1 MAARVRT
8 NGGRTTSL
16 IAMKFKSE
24 FDTDNL
30 ATSQA
35 VVARRYSQ
43 GEWSE
48 QPDRIAEEVPLALIY
63 NGIAHAVMLGT
74 PADLADFALGFSLTE
89 GIISEAKHLRDMEV
103 VASDLGLEIYIDI
116 AAESFHGFKAS
127 RRQMAGRTGCGLCGQ
142 ETLQQAIRPIPQV
155 GNNLHIQPAALER
168 ALSQLPNWQTLHQ
181 TTGGV
186 HAAAWAD
193 VAGNIHYLR
202 EDVGRH
208 NALDKLLGALFKNQ
222 IDTQQGFLLL
232 TSRAS
237 HELVYKAAFAGIE
250 LIAAV
255 SAPTSL
261 ALRHAE
267 EAGLTLVGWVRKG
280 GFSVYTDNKRLN
292 AETPISA

>member
-1 MAARVRT
+1 MNLVA
-8 NGGRTTSL
+8 
-16 IAMKFKSE
+16 E
-24 FDTDNL
+24 FDTELL

-35 VVARRYSQ
+35 VVAKRYAQ
-43 GEWSE
+43 GTWSE

-74 PADLADFALGFSLTE
+74 PADLEDFALGFSLTE
-89 GIISEAKHLRDMEV
+89 GLISHAKDLHDVEV
-103 VASDLGLEIYIDI
+103 VVSELGLELHLEI
-116 AAESFHGFKAS
+116 ASAAFHGFKAS

-142 ETLQQAIRPIPQV
+142 ETLQQAIRPVSKV
-155 GNNLHIQPAALER
+155 GHTLQLQPHALER
-168 ALSQLPNWQTLHQ
+168 ALNQLPDWQSLHQ

-193 VAGNIHYLR
+193 LEGHLQLLR

-208 NALDKLLGALFKNQ
+208 NALDKLLGALFKAKV
-222 IDTQQGFLLL
+222 DTRHGFLLL

-280 GFSVYTDNKRLN
+280 GFSVYSGQKRVG
-292 AETPISA
+292 

>member
-1 MAARVRT
+1 MNPISA
-8 NGGRTTSL
+8 
-16 IAMKFKSE
+16 
-24 FDTDNL
+24 DTDNDNL

-35 VVARRYSQ
+35 VVARRYAQ
-43 GEWSE
+43 GAWSE

-63 NGIAHAVMLGT
+63 NGISHAVMLGT

-89 GIISEAKHLRDMEV
+89 GIISQAKHLRDIEV
-103 VASDLGLEIYIDI
+103 RASDLGLEIYLEI
-116 AAESFHGFKAS
+116 AAESFQGFKAS

-142 ETLQQAIRPIPQV
+142 ESLQQAIRPIPKV
-155 GNNLHIQPAALER
+155 GQQLRIQPEALEQ

-193 VAGNIHYLR
+193 TAGNIQYLR

-208 NALDKLLGALFKNQ
+208 NALDKLLGALFKAN
-222 IDTQQGFLLL
+222 INTQQGFLLL

-261 ALRHAE
+261 ALKHAE
-267 EAGLTLVGWVRKG
+267 TAGLTLVGWVRKG
-280 GFSVYTDNKRLN
+280 GFSVYSGWERCN
-292 AETPISA
+292 ARFFSV

>member
-1 MAARVRT
+1 MATGIRAD
-8 NGGRTTSL
+8 GGGTTSS
-16 IAMKFKSE
+16 APMSASE

-35 VVARRYSQ
+35 VVAKRYAQ
-43 GEWSE
+43 GEWRD
-48 QPDRIAEEVPLALIY
+48 QPDQIAEEVPLALIY

-74 PADLADFALGFSLTE
+74 PADLEDFALGFSLTE
-89 GIISEAKHLRDMEV
+89 GLIHHAKDLRDMEV
-103 VASDLGLEIYIDI
+103 VKSELGLELYIDI
-116 AAESFHGFKAS
+116 AAEAFHGFKAS

-142 ETLQQAIRPIPQV
+142 ETLEQAIRPIPKV
-155 GNNLHIQPAALER
+155 GNNLRIQPQALER
-168 ALSQLPNWQTLHQ
+168 ALSQLPDWQTLHQ

-193 VAGNIHYLR
+193 VEGNIQALR

-208 NALDKLLGALFKNQ
+208 NALDKLLGALFKRGV
-222 IDTQQGFLLL
+222 DTRQGFLLL

-250 LIAAV
+250 LMAAV
-255 SAPTSL
+255 SAPTTL
-261 ALRHAE
+261 ALRHAD

-280 GFSVYTDNKRLN
+280 GFSVYSGGGRFL
-292 AETPISA
+292 

>member
-1 MAARVRT
+1 MNPA
-8 NGGRTTSL
+8 
-16 IAMKFKSE
+16 SE

-30 ATSQA
+30 ATSQT
-35 VVARRYSQ
+35 VVAKRYVY
-43 GEWSE
+43 GEWNTS
-48 QPDRIAEEVPLALIY
+48 PDRIAEEVPLALIY

-89 GIISEAKHLRDMEV
+89 GLISEAKHLRDMEV
-103 VASDLGLEIYIDI
+103 VASELGLEIYIDI
-116 AAESFHGFKAS
+116 ASESFHHFKAS

-142 ETLQQAIRPIPQV
+142 ETLQQAIRPIPKV
-155 GNNLHIQPAALER
+155 GKQLRIQPDALER
-168 ALSQLPNWQTLHQ
+168 ALNQLPDWQTLHQ

-193 VAGNIHYLR
+193 AEGNIQYLR

-222 IDTQQGFLLL
+222 VDTQQGFLLL

-237 HELVYKAAFAGIE
+237 HELVYKAAFAGVE

-261 ALRHAE
+261 ALKHAE

-280 GFSVYTDNKRLN
+280 GFSVYSGGERFAFTPTLLPEGERLK
-292 AETPISA
+292 T

>member
-1 MAARVRT
+1 MATRICAD
-8 NGGRTTSL
+8 GGGTTSSA
-16 IAMKFKSE
+16 AMSDTE

-35 VVARRYSQ
+35 VVAKRYAN
-43 GEWSE
+43 GAWSE
-48 QPDRIAEEVPLALIY
+48 QPDQIAEEVPLALIY

-74 PADLADFALGFSLTE
+74 PADLEDFALGFSLTE
-89 GIISEAKHLRDMEV
+89 SLIHHAKDLRDMEV
-103 VASDLGLEIYIDI
+103 VKSKLGLELYIDI
-116 AAESFHGFKAS
+116 ASEAFHGFKAS

-142 ETLQQAIRPIPQV
+142 ETLEQAIRPIPKV
-155 GNNLHIQPAALER
+155 ANTLRIQPQALER
-168 ALSQLPNWQTLHQ
+168 ALSQLPDWQTLHQ

-186 HAAAWAD
+186 HAAVWAD
-193 VAGNIHYLR
+193 VEGNIQFLR

-208 NALDKLLGALFKNQ
+208 NALDKLLGALFKQ
-222 IDTQQGFLLL
+222 GIDTRQGFLLL

-255 SAPTSL
+255 SAPTTL

-280 GFSVYTDNKRLN
+280 GFSVYSGGGRL
-292 AETPISA
+292 I

>member
-1 MAARVRT
+1 MATGVCAH
-8 NGGRTTSL
+8 GGGTTSL
-16 IAMKFKSE
+16 ITMNPAASE
-24 FDTDNL
+24 FDADLL

-35 VVARRYSQ
+35 VVARRYAQ
-43 GEWSE
+43 GKWSE
-48 QPDRIAEEVPLALIY
+48 YPDRIAEEVPLALIY

-74 PADLADFALGFSLTE
+74 PADLEDFALGFSLTE
-89 GIISEAKHLRDMEV
+89 GLISHTQDLRDMEIV
-103 VASDLGLEIYIDI
+103 VSDLGLEIYLEI
-116 AAESFHGFKAS
+116 ASEAFHGFKAS

-142 ETLQQAIRPIPQV
+142 ETLQQAIRPISNV
-155 GNNLHIQPAALER
+155 GNTLQIQPQALER
-168 ALSQLPNWQTLHQ
+168 ALSQLPDWQTLHQ

-193 VAGNIHYLR
+193 VNGNIQYLR

-208 NALDKLLGALFKNQ
+208 NALDKLLGEVFKRKV
-222 IDTQQGFLLL
+222 DTQQGFLLL

-261 ALRHAE
+261 ALKHAE

-280 GFSVYTDNKRLN
+280 GFSVYSGKERFVMV
-292 AETPISA
+292 

>member
-1 MAARVRT
+1 M
-8 NGGRTTSL
+8 SL
-16 IAMKFKSE
+16 AL
-24 FDTDNL
+24 DNTDLL
-30 ATSQA
+30 ATSQV
-35 VVARRYSQ
+35 VVAKRYTQ

-48 QPDRIAEEVPLALIY
+48 QADRIAEEVPLALIY

-74 PADLADFALGFSLTE
+74 PADLEDFALGFSLTE
-89 GIISEAKHLRDMEV
+89 GLISHPKDLHDMELV
-103 VASDLGLEIYIDI
+103 VSELGLELQIEI
-116 AAESFHGFKAS
+116 ASAAFHGFKAS

-142 ETLQQAIRPIPQV
+142 ETLQQAIRPIPKVTQT
-155 GNNLHIQPAALER
+155 LHLQATALER
-168 ALSQLPNWQTLHQ
+168 ALNQLPAWQILHQ

-193 VAGNIHYLR
+193 VEGNIQYLR

-208 NALDKLLGALFKNQ
+208 NALDKLLGALFKHHVN
-222 IDTQQGFLLL
+222 TQQGFLLL

-250 LIAAV
+250 FMAAV

-261 ALRHAE
+261 ALKHAE

-280 GFSVYTDNKRLN
+280 GFSVYGSEERFRQFK
-292 AETPISA
+292 SV

>member
-1 MAARVRT
+1 MS
-8 NGGRTTSL
+8 NSD
-16 IAMKFKSE
+16 
-24 FDTDNL
+24 FDADNL
-30 ATSQA
+30 ATSQT
-35 VVARRYSQ
+35 VVARRYVC

-48 QPDRIAEEVPLALIY
+48 QADQVAEEVPLALIY

-89 GIISEAKHLRDMEV
+89 GIISEAKQLRDLEV
-103 VASDLGLEIYIDI
+103 VKSELGLEIYIDI
-116 AAESFHGFKAS
+116 ASEAFHGFKVS
-127 RRQMAGRTGCGLCGQ
+127 RRQLAGRTGCGLCGQ
-142 ETLQQAIRPIPQV
+142 ETLQQAIRSIPKV
-155 GNNLHIQPAALER
+155 KHTLKLQPQAFKAALN
-168 ALSQLPNWQTLHQ
+168 QLPEWQTLHQ

-186 HAAAWAD
+186 HAAAWVD
-193 VAGNIHYLR
+193 MQGNIQALR

-208 NALDKLLGALFKNQ
+208 NALDKLLGALFKHGFAP
-222 IDTQQGFLLL
+222 DTGFLLL

-267 EAGLTLVGWVRKG
+267 EAGLTLVGWLRKG
-280 GFSVYTDNKRLN
+280 GFSVYSGVGRCM
-292 AETPISA
+292 EMI

>member
-1 MAARVRT
+1 MATGIRT
-8 NGGRTTSL
+8 DGGGTTSS
-16 IAMKFKSE
+16 APMSAAE

-30 ATSQA
+30 ATAQA
-35 VVARRYSQ
+35 VVAKRYAN
-43 GEWSE
+43 GAWSE
-48 QPDRIAEEVPLALIY
+48 QPDQIAEEVPLALIY

-74 PADLADFALGFSLTE
+74 PADLDDFALGFSLTE
-89 GIISEAKHLRDMEV
+89 GLISAAQDLRDMEV
-103 VASDLGLEIYIDI
+103 VKSALGLELYIDI
-116 AAESFHGFKAS
+116 ASEAFHGFKAS

-142 ETLQQAIRPIPQV
+142 ETLQQAIRPIPKV
-155 GNNLHIQPAALER
+155 ANTLRIQPQALER
-168 ALSQLPNWQTLHQ
+168 ALSQLPDWQALHQ
-181 TTGGV
+181 STGGV

-193 VAGNIHYLR
+193 MGGNLQCLR

-208 NALDKLLGALFKNQ
+208 NALDKLLGALFKQ
-222 IDTQQGFLLL
+222 VVDTRQGFLLL

-255 SAPTSL
+255 SAPTTL

-280 GFSVYTDNKRLN
+280 GFSVYSGGERF
-292 AETPISA
+292 S

>member
-1 MAARVRT
+1 MATGIRADGAGT
-8 NGGRTTSL
+8 ASTL
-16 IAMKFKSE
+16 AMNPASE
-24 FDTDNL
+24 FDAEHL
-30 ATSQA
+30 ATSQP
-35 VVARRYSQ
+35 VVAKRYAK
-43 GEWSE
+43 GAWRE

-74 PADLADFALGFSLTE
+74 PADLEDFALGFSLTE
-89 GIISEAKHLRDMEV
+89 GLISHAKDLRDMEIV
-103 VASDLGLEIYIDI
+103 VSELGLEIYIDI
-116 AAESFHGFKAS
+116 AAEAFHGFKAS

-142 ETLQQAIRPIPQV
+142 ETLQQAIRPIPKV
-155 GNNLHIQPAALER
+155 GNTLRIQPQALET
-168 ALSQLPNWQTLHQ
+168 ALNQLPDWQSLHQ

-193 VAGNIHYLR
+193 VNGNIHYLR

-208 NALDKLLGALFKNQ
+208 NALDKLLGALFKRNVN
-222 IDTQQGFLLL
+222 TQQGFLLL

-255 SAPTSL
+255 SAPTTL
-261 ALRHAE
+261 ALKHAQ

-280 GFSVYTDNKRLN
+280 GFSVYAGADRFR
-292 AETPISA
+292 

>member
-1 MAARVRT
+1 MS
-8 NGGRTTSL
+8 NSD
-16 IAMKFKSE
+16 
-24 FDTDNL
+24 FDADNL
-30 ATSQA
+30 ATIQA
-35 VVARRYSQ
+35 VVARRYVC

-48 QPDRIAEEVPLALIY
+48 QADQIAEEVPLALIY

-89 GIISEAKHLRDMEV
+89 GIISEAKQLRDLEV
-103 VASDLGLEIYIDI
+103 VKSELGLEIYIDI
-116 AAESFHGFKAS
+116 ASEAFHGFKVS
-127 RRQMAGRTGCGLCGQ
+127 RRQLAGRTGCGLCGQ
-142 ETLQQAIRPIPQV
+142 ETLQQAIRPIPKV
-155 GNNLHIQPAALER
+155 GHTLKLQPQAFKAALN
-168 ALSQLPNWQTLHQ
+168 QLPEWQTMHQ

-186 HAAAWAD
+186 HAAAWVD
-193 VAGNIHYLR
+193 IKGNIQALR

-208 NALDKLLGALFKNQ
+208 NALDKLLGALFKH
-222 IDTQQGFLLL
+222 DFAPDAGFLLL

-267 EAGLTLVGWVRKG
+267 EAGLTLVGWLRKG
-280 GFSVYTDNKRLN
+280 GFSVYSGAGRCM
-292 AETPISA
+292 EMV